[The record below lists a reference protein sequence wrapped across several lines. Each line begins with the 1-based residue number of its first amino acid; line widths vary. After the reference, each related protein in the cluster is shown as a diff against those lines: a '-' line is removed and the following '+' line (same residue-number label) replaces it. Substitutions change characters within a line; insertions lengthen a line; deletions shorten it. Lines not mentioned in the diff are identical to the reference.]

1 MKKKSDRALK
11 ITVVLIFFIAL
22 FIKISYKPAN
32 ACSCL
37 KPPPPLEAKE
47 RAAAVFSG
55 TVIGQ
60 ESSQFEV
67 KVNFKVRRVWK
78 GNIGDTVSVITNTN
92 SAACGINFRDRQS
105 YLVYAFKN
113 ENQLRTNL
121 CSRTKL
127 IDRASEDLQELGSGI
142 RPNRKNMDN
151 LNNTSWQ
158 LYSLND
164 RKIDP
169 AVTAFFENSRI
180 SGNSGCN
187 LYNAAY
193 KQKGNAIKFS
203 PIATTKRA
211 CIEQSLQQIED
222 NYLKALREVYSW
234 QIKGDRLIID
244 YYDGRNE
251 GTLVYRKSNRI
262 R

>member
-1 MKKKSDRALK
+1 MKIKFDRALK
-11 ITVVLIFFIAL
+11 MTIVLLFFAAL
-22 FIKISYKPAN
+22 FVKISYKPAS
-32 ACSCL
+32 ACSCIR
-37 KPPPPLEAKE
+37 PAPPLEAKE
-47 RAAAVFSG
+47 QAAAVFSG
-55 TVIGQ
+55 TVISQ

-67 KVNFKVRRVWK
+67 KVNFKVQRVWK

-92 SAACGINFRDRQS
+92 SAACGINFSDRQS
-105 YLVYAFKN
+105 YLVYAFEN
-113 ENQLRTNL
+113 QNQLRTNL
-121 CSRTKL
+121 CSRTQL
-127 IDRASEDLQELGSGI
+127 LSRAGEDLRALGSGI
-142 RPNRKNMDN
+142 RPDRQNMDN
-151 LNNTSWQ
+151 LNNTNWQ

-164 RKIDP
+164 RRIEP
-169 AVTAFFENSRI
+169 TVTAFFENGRI

-203 PIATTKRA
+203 PIVTTRRA
-211 CIEQSLQQIED
+211 CIEQNLQQIEND
-222 NYLKALREVYSW
+222 YLKALSEVYSW
-234 QIKGDRLIID
+234 EIKGDRLIID